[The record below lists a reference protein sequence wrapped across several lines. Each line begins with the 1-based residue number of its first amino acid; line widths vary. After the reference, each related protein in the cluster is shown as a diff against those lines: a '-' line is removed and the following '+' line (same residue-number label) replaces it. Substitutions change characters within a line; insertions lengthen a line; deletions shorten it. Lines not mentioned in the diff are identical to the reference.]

1 MWFIFVLLCFVFL
14 ITGIIKNIFYIIDF
28 IEKRTNNNDKNKKL
42 LG

>member
-14 ITGIIKNIFYIIDF
+14 ITGIIKNIFYIIAF

>member
-14 ITGIIKNIFYIIDF
+14 ITGITRNIFYIIDF
-28 IEKRTNNNDKNKKL
+28 IEKRTNNNDKYKKL